1 MPSIGSTTHDLE
13 ETAASGLDS
22 SEIIASSGNSERIS
36 DSMASSALMS
46 EGVTAS

>member
-1 MPSIGSTTHDLE
+1 MGSTTHDLE
-13 ETAASGLDS
+13 EASASGLDS

-36 DSMASSALMS
+36 DSIAFSALMS